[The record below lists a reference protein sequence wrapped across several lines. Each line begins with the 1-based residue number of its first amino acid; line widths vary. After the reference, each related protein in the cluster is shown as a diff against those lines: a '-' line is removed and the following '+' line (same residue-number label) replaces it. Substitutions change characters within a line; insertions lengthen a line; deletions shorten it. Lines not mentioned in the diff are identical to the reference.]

1 MYDTY
6 NYWNNLFSPT
16 RYNVLNDWTVSDAN
30 HHPKL
35 EGYLL
40 FTPITKSLTDN
51 ISMIGIPSFCREALL
66 TLPYNTVAWHRFA
79 FGLYVLPGERQ
90 LRTKR
95 DFNNLHTA
103 LTAGHTVKVRTST
116 DRVYYLNSSF
126 ILNDKKEALTMPYS
140 FYSYNPTLNIGYK
153 RIRRELYV
161 NPALISYKHDYIKK
175 MVVNELLTSL
185 GLFNFPICIQAMD
198 GQLINFNDINKEGYS
213 LSLDNYHDMLADM
226 LTNRSFINSV
236 IDNL

>member
-6 NYWNNLFSPT
+6 EYWNNLFST
-16 RYNVLNDWTVSDAN
+16 NRYHVLNDWTVSNAN
-30 HHPKL
+30 HHPRL

-40 FTPITKSLTDN
+40 FNPITKSLTDN
-51 ISMIGIPSFCREALL
+51 INMIGIPSFCSEALL
-66 TLPYNTVAWHRFA
+66 TLPYNTVSGHRFA

-95 DFNNLHTA
+95 DFNNLYTA
-103 LTAGHTVKVRTST
+103 LTDGHTVKVRTST
-116 DRVYYLNSSF
+116 DRVYYLNSNF
-126 ILNDKKEALTMPYS
+126 ILNDKKTALTMPYS
-140 FYSYNPTLNIGYK
+140 FYSYNPAVNMGYR

-175 MVVNELLTSL
+175 MVVNGLLTSL
-185 GLFNFPICIQAMD
+185 ALFNFPVCIQDMV
-198 GQLINFNDINKEGYS
+198 GQQIIFNDINKEGYS

-226 LTNRSFINSV
+226 LTSRSFINSV